1 MTCRSPKAIEYRS
14 KLGFTQYDITIKKES
29 SVLKSIME
37 HYEGEDMETQY
48 KVLNYRVDLYFH
60 EYKVAIEIDEK
71 GHKYRYQDYEKQ
83 REELIE
89 KLDCVFITIN
99 PDEENCKMQNANNKI
114 FRHSKESIKKLTE
127 ESTKNAVVEDLEK
140 TIRVVKQLRI

>member
-1 MTCRSPKAIEYRS
+1 
-14 KLGFTQYDITIKKES
+14 
-29 SVLKSIME
+29 ME

-99 PDEENCKMQNANNKI
+99 PDEENCKMPNANNKI